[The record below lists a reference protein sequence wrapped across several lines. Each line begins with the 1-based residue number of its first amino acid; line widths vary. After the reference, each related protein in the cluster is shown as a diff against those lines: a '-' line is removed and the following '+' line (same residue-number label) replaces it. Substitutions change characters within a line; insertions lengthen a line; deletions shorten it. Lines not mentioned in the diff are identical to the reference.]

1 MLSSSPTRVRYLVV
15 AVTALMA
22 VLLYLDRFCISFAEV
37 FIKEDLGLTDSQVG
51 WMLSAFFWTYA
62 LSQVPSGWLTDRFG
76 PRLMLTSYVLGWSLL
91 TGLTGVAAGFGM
103 LILLRLGFGIAQAGA
118 YPTGASIIGRWMP
131 VSARAT
137 ASSLV
142 SVGGRVGG
150 WLALF
155 ASGPLIVWLTP
166 AATPAKLRPQDL
178 LDVPRLCYELSA
190 PGSDADAAT
199 VNAKILNALPAGTR
213 SEVLACAAA
222 YRAERNAEAE
232 RRKAPGQGRGGG
244 LGVVPL
250 AAPSGL
256 DSRQLAADLNGVI
269 SRRAFFGRADAAP
282 LPLEREAKRLLAQ
295 RPEELDER
303 QVQRLNRLILEAAH
317 RDTVRKLYGAGWR
330 PMMFVYGCLG
340 LAVAALVWWT
350 CRNHP
355 ADHPGVN
362 DAELTLI
369 EGRAPAT
376 PPLESDVQNSVFAGT
391 GSSTGQ
397 DDGPRRLNS
406 VRLTPDPGQGRG
418 GSGAAGA
425 LGRLAASLSL
435 WLLSASQLFTNVGW
449 VFIVTWAPRYFQSVH
464 ELPVEERALLV
475 SIPPL
480 VGWFGTV
487 LGGLWTDYLL
497 RTMGLRWSRALPIGL
512 SRLLAVGAYLGFLFE
527 PSPWGAVVLFSLVAF
542 LTDWSQGTVWAFCQ
556 DIGGRQTAS
565 VLGWTN
571 MWGNFGAAATPP
583 LLIWI
588 IGPGQNWMAA
598 FLACAVAFL
607 LAGLTGLV
615 IDATKPLAAG
625 AGQGRGSRKVGKS
638 KSQRVE
644 E

>member
-1 MLSSSPTRVRYLVV
+1 MPPSSPTRVRYLVV

-76 PRLMLTSYVLGWSLL
+76 PRVMLTSYVLGWSLL
-91 TGLTGVAAGFGM
+91 TGLTGAAAGFGM
-103 LILLRLGFGIAQAGA
+103 LILLRFGFGIAQAGA

-131 VSARAT
+131 LSARAT
-137 ASSLV
+137 ASSVV

-166 AATPAKLRPQDL
+166 AATPATLQPQDL
-178 LDVPRLCYELSA
+178 LDLPRFCYELSA
-190 PGSDADAAT
+190 EGDDADAAAA
-199 VNAKILNALPAGTR
+199 VSAKILNALPARTR
-213 SEVLACAAA
+213 SQAATCAAA
-222 YRAERNAEAE
+222 YRAERDAGIK
-232 RRKAPGQGRGGG
+232 RRPASGQGRAGG
-244 LGVVPL
+244 
-250 AAPSGL
+250 SGL
-256 DSRQLAADLNGVI
+256 VRLALPPGVNVGQLAADLNGII
-269 SRRAFFGRADAAP
+269 SRRGFFSSADVAP
-282 LPLEREAKRLLAQ
+282 LPLEREARRLLAK
-295 RPEELDER
+295 RPVELDER

-340 LAVAALVWWT
+340 LAVAALVWWA

-362 DAELTLI
+362 DAERSLI
-369 EGRAPAT
+369 EGRAPVG
-376 PPLESDVQNSVFAGT
+376 PPLGSDVQNSVFAGT
-391 GSSTGQ
+391 GSSTDV
-397 DDGPRRLNS
+397 DDGPRKLNC
-406 VRLTPDPGQGRG
+406 VRLTPDSEQGRG
-418 GSGAAGA
+418 ASAAVVT
-425 LGRLAASLSL
+425 LGRLAASPSL

-464 ELPVEERALLV
+464 QLPVEERALLV

-487 LGGLWTDYLL
+487 LGGLWTDYLMG
-497 RTMGLRWSRALPIGL
+497 TVGLRWSRALPVGL

-556 DIGGRQTAS
+556 DIGGRYVGS
-565 VLGWTN
+565 VLGWAN
-571 MWGNFGAAATPP
+571 MWGNFGAAVTPP

-588 IGPGQNWMAA
+588 IGPDQNWVAA

-607 LAGLTGLV
+607 LAGVTGLA
-615 IDATKPLAAG
+615 IDATKPVTAG
-625 AGQGRGSRKVGKS
+625 AGQGGGG
-638 KSQRVE
+638 
-644 E
+644 